1 MSSLEP
7 DQLLHIFG
15 LPLTTKW
22 KQRTQGKYVVNDKAT
37 ECFSHS
43 VTSTIF
49 SLHKERHLSDHYQTY
64 TKSYHLMLIK

>member
-1 MSSLEP
+1 MSSLES

-22 KQRTQGKYVVNDKAT
+22 KQRTQGKYMVNDKAT
-37 ECFSHS
+37 ESFCHS

-49 SLHKERHLSDHYQTY
+49 PLHKERHLSGHNQIY
-64 TKSYHLMLIK
+64 TKSYHLMLTK